1 MKKENRLTDELL
13 HYGSLGIEML
23 VAILVGTLAGYWLDG
38 KLNTRPW
45 LMLLGFILGAAAG
58 FRGIFRLLKNETSST
73 LKKEV
78 KGSNSQDESR
88 ETDKQK

>member
-13 HYGSLGIEML
+13 NYGSLGIEML
-23 VAILVGTLAGYWLDG
+23 VAILIGTLAGYWLDG

-58 FRGIFRLLKNETSST
+58 FRGIFRLLKNDSST
-73 LKKEV
+73 STRSDE
-78 KGSNSQDESR
+78 KGSNAQEESK
-88 ETDKQK
+88 ETNKQK